1 MKRVISLIALLLI
14 VCISSCAIA
23 DDVRSVDG
31 YTYKLK
37 GNGTVTIIGF
47 DWNRNRG
54 DIYIPSMLDGYTVT
68 AIDKEAFAN
77 GKMYGSNPVIVV
89 LPNTITM
96 IGEKAFF
103 NSNISSVNIPL
114 SVQSIGKGAFAYCS
128 ISKFAVE
135 PGHNYF
141 ATIDGVLYNKK
152 NKTLMAYP
160 SQIAQD
166 VVIPEGIV
174 KIDDYAF
181 AGMQL
186 GQYSYDPKV
195 EGIIQFN
202 EMFPLTITEIGDY
215 AFADSTI
222 YYSTKVKSNSGVYLL
237 PASISSVGNH
247 AFVNCV
253 FKKGT
258 YGENDPRAIVIGDGI
273 TRVGDAAFMNCR
285 WYDGFDFEL
294 NISGCE
300 YVDRI
305 GNYAFATPFIGSDYD
320 NVQINFPVRILEIG
334 SRAFEKNYR
343 INAKNWM
350 EGMWLGDWAFYN
362 TTVYSDVD
370 VGAYYQE
377 IPAILDIPGSITRIP
392 EGAFASVVGNQSN
405 TIEEVIIREGVTQIC
420 DRAFNGMSALKK
432 VSLPNTLQ
440 EIGSEAFVNCSNLSE
455 LTIPDT
461 VSSIGDNAFDRTKVI
476 LTVEEGT
483 YPALWASENGYSYKY
498 LQNEDTDWLTGN

>member
-1 MKRVISLIALLLI
+1 MKRILSLVVLLLI
-14 VCISSCAIA
+14 VCISSCANA

-68 AIDKEAFAN
+68 AIDQEAFAH
-77 GKMYGSNPVIVV
+77 GKMYGSDPVIVV

-103 NSNISSVNIPL
+103 NSNVSSVNIPL

-181 AGMQL
+181 AGTQL
-186 GQYSYDPKV
+186 GEYTYDPTA
-195 EGIIQFN
+195 EGVVQFN

-215 AFADSTI
+215 AFAGSTI
-222 YYSTKVKSNSGVYLL
+222 YYSTKVKSDSGVCIL
-237 PASISSVGNH
+237 PASVSSVGNH
-247 AFVNCV
+247 AFENCV
-253 FKKGT
+253 FKKGS
-258 YGENDPRAIVIGDGI
+258 YGESDPHSIVIGDGI
-273 TRVGDAAFMNCR
+273 MRFGDAAFINCR
-285 WYDGFDFEL
+285 WYDGFSFEL
-294 NISGCE
+294 NITGSDH
-300 YVDRI
+300 VDRV
-305 GNYAFATPFIGSDYD
+305 GNYAFASPFIGSDYD
-320 NVQINFPVRILEIG
+320 DVQINLPMRVLDIG
-334 SRAFEKNYR
+334 SRAFERTYR
-343 INAKNWM
+343 INAKYWTDA
-350 EGMWLGDWAFYN
+350 MWLGDWAFYN
-362 TTVYSDVD
+362 TTVYSDISI
-370 VGAYYQE
+370 GAYYQE
-377 IPAILDIPGSITRIP
+377 TPAILDIPGSIASIP
-392 EGAFASVVGNQSN
+392 EGAFASVVGNESN
-405 TIEEVIIREGVTQIC
+405 TIEEVIIHEGVTQIAE
-420 DRAFNGMSALKK
+420 RAFNGMGALKK
-432 VSLPNTLQ
+432 VSLPDTLQ
-440 EIGSEAFVNCSNLSE
+440 EIGSEAFVNCGSLSE

-476 LTVEEGT
+476 LNVGEGS
-483 YPALWASENGYSYKY
+483 YPALWASENGYSYQY
-498 LQNEDTDWLTGN
+498 LQNEDTSWLTQN